1 MDPHVV
7 WSPVSHADIGPH
19 VFPMEKYR
27 GVADRL
33 RAEKVG
39 IRMSGG
45 IDSTALAV
53 VARRVGGADL
63 ELHAYTSVFE
73 SLMPDEEG
81 RYAAM
86 VAERLELP
94 EQQGMR
100 GVTAGT
106 AGVGRMR
113 VVRLDSVRVG
123 GAAMRELPAC
133 VVELAHARQVGVEIE
148 GLIGLNFLRAFR
160 VGIDFDRRVLSLQAP

>member
-1 MDPHVV
+1 MDSAAGEVE
-7 WSPVSHADIGPH
+7 
-19 VFPMEKYR
+19 F
-27 GVADRL
+27 
-33 RAEKVG
+33 
-39 IRMSGG
+39 SGN
-45 IDSTALAV
+45 
-53 VARRVGGADL
+53 
-63 ELHAYTSVFE
+63 
-73 SLMPDEEG
+73 
-81 RYAAM
+81 AAM
-86 VAERLELP
+86 IVPVHVNGEGPLQFAIDTGATLTCIDRRVAERLELP